1 MRPTKKRRVL
11 RRILILLVLAVL
23 AGGYGWWSNI
33 TLQTAYFDPAFSD
46 LPAGFDGCRIA
57 VLSDLHGAEF
67 GEDNAALFDAVAAER
82 PDYIFYLGDLE
93 DRYRGPA
100 AGYPEQV
107 AEGLCAIAPTYY
119 VTGNHEWAIGGV
131 PELKE
136 RLTEHGVTVLSNEA
150 LVLERNGDALVLA
163 GIDDPNGYADQK
175 TPEELAA
182 QEVEDLLA
190 SLTLEEKV
198 GQLFFVRVPDTDAVS
213 DVSTYHLGGYILF
226 GRDTADKTAD
236 ALIQTIQSYQ
246 DAAAVDTGIP
256 LLIGVDEEGGTVVRV
271 SSNPHLRASKFP
283 SPQKAYA
290 SGGMEAVLADT
301 REKDLLLSALGFN
314 VNLSP
319 VADVSTNPADFMYD
333 RTFGQDAA
341 ATADYVAQVV
351 SQMAEDGMGSVLKHF
366 PGYGNNVDTHTGI
379 AVDQRPL
386 ESFTSSDFL
395 PFQAGMESGGGKTAV
410 LVSHNIMTA
419 VDGDLPASL
428 SPKVHGLLRTD
439 LGFDGVVM
447 TDDLAMEAV
456 AAYSADGAVA
466 VMALEAGNDL
476 VITTDYRT
484 QIPKVLEALES
495 GALSE
500 ETIDTACRR
509 VLTWKQNLGLL

>member
-1 MRPTKKRRVL
+1 MHSFLPFKHSRLRVYMPL
-11 RRILILLVLAVL
+11 FAALLLVLTPGMGA
-23 AGGYGWWSNI
+23 A
-33 TLQTAYFDPAFSD
+33 DPAPASPVPEVSTATPSVVQEALQAVVEQTIGGLACGNPIRGKVAFLGGPLHFLPELRKRFIATLKLAPEEVVPFPNAQYMVALGTALSLVD
-46 LPAGFDGCRIA
+46 LPGAARMADMEPVTLGTLAERARVRGDAGDRTA
-57 VLSDLHGAEF
+57 SLPP
-67 GEDNAALFDAVAAER
+67 LFD
-82 PDYIFYLGDLE
+82 
-93 DRYRGPA
+93 
-100 AGYPEQV
+100 
-107 AEGLCAIAPTYY
+107 
-119 VTGNHEWAIGGV
+119 
-131 PELKE
+131 
-136 RLTEHGVTVLSNEA
+136 NEA
-150 LVLERNGDALVLA
+150 DYDLFRERHN
-163 GIDDPNGYADQK
+163 
-175 TPEELAA
+175 
-182 QEVEDLLA
+182 
-190 SLTLEEKV
+190 
-198 GQLFFVRVPDTDAVS
+198 R
-213 DVSTYHLGGYILF
+213 
-226 GRDTADKTAD
+226 
-236 ALIQTIQSYQ
+236 
-246 DAAAVDTGIP
+246 DAAPRKP
-256 LLIGVDEEGGTVVRV
+256 LESASGPLFLGVDEEGGTVVRV